1 VWENTKRILQKY
13 LEVAEMFKEISR
25 SNAVHVMLV
34 YTGGC
39 NGCDIEVVNC
49 VLSPYYDIEQ
59 YKVMLTWNPR
69 EADLLLVTGPVLKRI
84 QPALKKIYDAIP
96 DPKLVAAVGSCAIN
110 GNVYHNLGG
119 DLGSSDEIAGPLD
132 KVLPVAA
139 KIPGCPPRPED
150 IIATAA
156 VAIPILA
163 KMEV

>member
-1 VWENTKRILQKY
+1 MLKGT
-13 LEVAEMFKEISR
+13 SR
-25 SNAVHVMLV
+25 KNAVHVMLV
-34 YTGGC
+34 YSGGC

-69 EADLLLVTGPVLKRI
+69 EADILLVTGPVLKRI
-84 QPALKKIYDAIP
+84 EPALKAIYEAIP

-110 GNVYHNLGG
+110 GNVFSNLGG
-119 DLGSSDEIAGPLD
+119 DLGPSEEVAGPLA

-139 KIPGCPPRPED
+139 NVPGCPPRPED

-163 KMEV
+163 EMEV

>member
-1 VWENTKRILQKY
+1 MLMET
-13 LEVAEMFKEISR
+13 SR
-25 SNAVHVMLV
+25 KNAVHVMLV
-34 YTGGC
+34 YSGGC

-84 QPALKKIYDAIP
+84 EPALKAIYEAIP

-110 GNVYHNLGG
+110 GNVFSNLGG
-119 DLGSSDEIAGPLD
+119 DLGPSEEVAGPLAN
-132 KVLPVAA
+132 VLPVAA
-139 KIPGCPPRPED
+139 NVPGCPPRPED

-163 KMEV
+163 EMEV